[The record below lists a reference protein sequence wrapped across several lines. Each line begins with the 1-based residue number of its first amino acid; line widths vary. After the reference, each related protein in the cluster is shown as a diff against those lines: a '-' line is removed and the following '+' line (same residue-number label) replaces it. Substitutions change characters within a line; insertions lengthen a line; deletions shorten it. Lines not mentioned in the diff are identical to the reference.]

1 MTKMEKSSIGTI
13 GAGVLSSPE
22 LLSLID
28 SIVDRTIYLFLT
40 DISREDLIAMWESHQ
55 EEKNERIKGGERQQ
69 KGRIKGRLR

>member
-1 MTKMEKSSIGTI
+1 MTKKEKSSIGKI

-55 EEKNERIKGGERQQ
+55 EEKKERIEGGERQQ

>member
-1 MTKMEKSSIGTI
+1 MTTKEKSSIGKI

-22 LLSLID
+22 ILSLID

-55 EEKNERIKGGERQQ
+55 EEKKERIEGGERQQ
-69 KGRIKGRLR
+69 KSRIKGRLR